1 MKMLVWILLLANVLV
16 ATYFLGSGYWPQAA
30 SEKVT
35 PMNVDRLSLRSQS
48 APPASTPQENQRPAV
63 PTATAIP
70 ATEALCLEW
79 RGLNQEEF
87 ARVREQL
94 KGLVGE
100 QVMSFTE
107 VPLNTRRWVI
117 FPPLPSA
124 QSAAAKLSELAA
136 AGVRDAFVVKDGPWK
151 NAISLG
157 LYANEEAAG
166 RRVREV
172 EAKGVL
178 GTRVEVLPRQGTDYY
193 FVIRSEDP
201 DALKSLSEIRQAY
214 PNSQQSRVA
223 CPS

>member
-1 MKMLVWILLLANVLV
+1 MKKLVWILLMANLLV
-16 ATYFLGSGYWPQAA
+16 AAFFMGRAYWPQAA
-30 SEKVT
+30 SEEAI
-35 PMNVDRLSLRSQS
+35 PLNVDRLSLRSQS
-48 APPASTPQENQRPAV
+48 APKETPSPTVPTPVSTPE
-63 PTATAIP
+63 T
-70 ATEALCLEW
+70 LCLEW
-79 RGLNQEEF
+79 RGLNLEEF

-94 KGLVGE
+94 KALVGE
-100 QVMSFTE
+100 RVMSFTE
-107 VPLNTRRWVI
+107 VPLDTRRWVI

-136 AGVRDAFVVKDGPWK
+136 AGVQDAFVVTDGAWK

-157 LYANEEAAG
+157 LYANDEAAG

-172 EAKGVL
+172 EAKGVF
-178 GTRVEVLPRQGTDYY
+178 GTRVESLPRQGTDYY

-201 DALKSLSEIRQAY
+201 DALKSLSDIRQAY

>member
-1 MKMLVWILLLANVLV
+1 MKKLVGILLLANLLV
-16 ATYFLGSGYWPQAA
+16 AALFLGKAYWPQAA
-30 SEKVT
+30 SDKT
-35 PMNVDRLSLRSQS
+35 ASMNVDRLSLRSQS
-48 APPASTPQENQRPAV
+48 APPAPKAAPPSPV
-63 PTATAIP
+63 PVA
-70 ATEALCLEW
+70 EALCVEW
-79 RGLNQEEF
+79 RGLNPEEF

-94 KGLVGE
+94 KALVGE

-107 VPLNTRRWVI
+107 VPVNTRRWVI

-124 QSAAAKLSELAA
+124 QSAAAKLAELAA
-136 AGVRDAFVVKDGPWK
+136 AGVQDAFAVKNGDWQ

-157 LYANEEAAG
+157 LYANDGAAG

-172 EAKGVL
+172 EAKGVF
-178 GTRVEVLPRQGTDYY
+178 GTRVESLPRQGTDYY

>member
-1 MKMLVWILLLANVLV
+1 MVGILLLANLLV
-16 ATYFLGSGYWPQAA
+16 AAFFMGSAYWPQAA
-30 SEKVT
+30 ADKIAS
-35 PMNVDRLSLRSQS
+35 MNVDRLSLRSQS
-48 APPASTPQENQRPAV
+48 APPEPKDTPPPAV
-63 PTATAIP
+63 ASPVPVA
-70 ATEALCLEW
+70 EALCVEW
-79 RGLNQEEF
+79 RGLNPEEF

-94 KGLVGE
+94 KALVGE

-124 QSAAAKLSELAA
+124 QSAAAKLAELAA
-136 AGVRDAFVVKDGPWK
+136 AGVQDAFVVKNGDWQ

-157 LYANEEAAG
+157 LYANDEAAG

-178 GTRVEVLPRQGTDYY
+178 GTRVEVLPRQGTEYF

-201 DALKSLSEIRQAY
+201 DALKSLAGIRQAY

-223 CPS
+223 CPTS

>member
-1 MKMLVWILLLANVLV
+1 LKKLVWALLLVNLLLAAFFV
-16 ATYFLGSGYWPQAA
+16 GKMYWPQAA
-30 SEKVT
+30 SEKT
-35 PMNVDRLSLRSQS
+35 ASMNVDRLSLRSQS
-48 APPASTPQENQRPAV
+48 APPAPKEAPPPPVPAPV
-63 PTATAIP
+63 A
-70 ATEALCLEW
+70 EALCVEW
-79 RGLNQEEF
+79 RGLNPEEF

-94 KGLVGE
+94 KALVGE

-124 QSAAAKLSELAA
+124 QSAGAKLNELAA
-136 AGVRDAFVVKDGPWK
+136 AGVQDAFVVKDGDWQ

-157 LYANEEAAG
+157 LYANDEAAG

-172 EAKGVL
+172 EAKGVF
-178 GTRVEVLPRQGTDYY
+178 GTRVESLARQGTEYY

-223 CPS
+223 CPSS